1 MSSKTSSRALG
12 IDLWQRLTPAIR
24 RRMALG
30 AALACVTAAAGLA
43 LLGISGWFITAT
55 ALAGVSAA
63 AGASLN
69 VFLPSAAIRLL
80 ALGRTAGRYAERVVT
95 HDATFA
101 VLASWRE
108 QLFRGWALTTSVRT
122 LQRHPS
128 RVLFRLTQDLDS
140 LESLYLRVWLPVAV
154 AFATSLLTG
163 ILLGRLSVLL
173 GVASTLFLWVSGAA
187 VWWAVSRRARR
198 ESMRRTV
205 LLERLRAHTVDLVAG
220 QVDLVMTQR
229 CEAHCQRLARIDARL
244 AAVEDR
250 LHRLDCRS
258 AWWLSVSGQMAAA
271 VLLVSLAMLA
281 QGGAISAPLAALAL
295 FSFWA
300 ALESVA
306 ALRRSALEAG
316 RCEPALRR
324 LGTALRG
331 DREQAPSPVV
341 PGAQS
346 DDQSDADGGVRLSG
360 VDAAYEPEQGA
371 VLQGIDL
378 RVAPGERLAVVGPS
392 GAGKSALL
400 AAVAGE
406 IPVLRG
412 RVQAPRST
420 WMTQRSEVFQDS
432 VRENL
437 LLADPEATDA
447 QLAIALQASG
457 LASDPQRPLAAL
469 DLPLGEGGLGLS
481 GGQARRLA
489 LARLFL
495 HPCDLWLLDE
505 PTDGLDAPTARD
517 VLARLQ
523 QRAHGRTL
531 LIATH
536 LRREAEWAD
545 ALAVMHQGRLQ
556 RLHRRGSPE
565 FDAVLASL
573 RPD

>member
-1 MSSKTSSRALG
+1 MSEKPRSTALG
-12 IDLWQRLTPAIR
+12 TALWRRLTPAIR

-30 AALACVTAAAGLA
+30 AGLACVTAAAGLA
-43 LLGISGWFITAT
+43 LLGLSGWFITAT
-55 ALAGVSAA
+55 ALAGMSAA

-108 QLFRGWALTTSVRT
+108 QLFRAWASTAAVRT
-122 LQRHPS
+122 LQRHPA
-128 RVLFRLTQDLDS
+128 RVLFRLTQDLDG
-140 LESLYLRVWLPVAV
+140 LESLYLRVWLPVVV
-154 AFATSLLTG
+154 AFTTSLLTG
-163 ILLGRLSVLL
+163 VLL
-173 GVASTLFLWVSGAA
+173 GGLSVWLGAAATLFQWASGAG
-187 VWWAVSRRARR
+187 VWWAVAKRSRM

-220 QVDLVMTQR
+220 QVDLVMAQR
-229 CEAHCQRLARIDARL
+229 CEAHCQRLARTDARL

-258 AWWLSVSGQMAAA
+258 AWWQSVSGQIAAA
-271 VLLVSLAMLA
+271 ALLVSLAMLA
-281 QGGAISAPLAALAL
+281 EGGSISAPMAALAL

-306 ALRRSALEAG
+306 ALRRSAMEAG
-316 RCEPALRR
+316 RCQPPLRR
-324 LGTALRG
+324 LGAALG
-331 DREQAPSPVV
+331 GAPDKPSPHVAHDA
-341 PGAQS
+341 PGGAHS
-346 DDQSDADGGVRLSG
+346 AVLLSG
-360 VDAAYEPEQGA
+360 VDAAYDPGQA
-371 VLQGIDL
+371 RVLQGIHL
-378 RVAPGERLAVVGPS
+378 CLAPGEHLAVVGPS

-406 IPVLRG
+406 IPILQGCVR
-412 RVQAPRST
+412 AARSS
-420 WMTQRSEVFQDS
+420 WMTQRSEVFQDTL
-432 VRENL
+432 RENL
-437 LLADPEATDA
+437 LLAHSEASEA
-447 QLAIALQASG
+447 QLVAALQASG
-457 LASDPQRPLAAL
+457 LESDPQRQRSAL
-469 DLPLGEGGLGLS
+469 DLQLGEGGLGLS

-495 HPCDLWLLDE
+495 HPCELWLLDE

-517 VLARLQ
+517 VLARLR
-523 QRAHGRTL
+523 QRGRDKTL

-545 ALAVMHQGRLQ
+545 AVAVMHQGRLQ
-556 RLHRRGSPE
+556 ALHRRGSSE